1 MVLSFEIAS
10 LYAIYC
16 NKNKIENYNW
26 FSLIYVFY
34 LLITIYEYTFNNDV
48 DRKKRSVVVLA
59 LYLRYFIE
67 ISISLSHSAIVIL
80 SILYIFINI
89 PVIIQFDIIIEASSL
104 FVICLTIS
112 IVFLNKTRKLI
123 TFIS

>member
-10 LYAIYC
+10 LYAIYY

-34 LLITIYEYTFNNDV
+34 LLITIYEYTFNNDI